1 MRRRTALAISAA
13 IGALLWEPLTSVAMC
28 GLLGTLGAVSK
39 WVLPLAAYYYWRD
52 HSAEPLVAYWF
63 PLAAVGA
70 AMVAALPALA
80 VAAWPESR
88 RLRLA
93 REGEK
98 IPEAQR
104 ARSDAFGS
112 NDWMSMEEAK
122 RRFPGPDPQEGCG
135 GVVVGEAYRVDRDP
149 IANAIPFD
157 PKNRE
162 TWGQGG
168 KHPVLIDPCTANS
181 SHGAVVSP
189 SGGYKTTAVTI
200 PTLAAFTTSIV
211 VHDPSGQVEP
221 MTARMRR
228 AMGHKVA
235 SVGVE
240 PGQGFNVLDCID
252 ITDPLAE
259 TYVEEVVEQLV
270 GETPVASENA
280 IFTDSAKELLTCLL
294 ADLLWDPAIP
304 PEQKTLREF
313 RERVRTPE
321 KKMRGLLGDVAAESK
336 SKLARDYAGSLAET
350 VSETFSGVLRN
361 AASSTKWLS
370 IKAYADMVSGGS
382 FKAADLTGGK
392 LSVFV
397 QIPIPTMKANPGIAR
412 VVFGALLGAA
422 YRAKGAIA
430 GRILFPAR
438 RGTFPRPSQGARG
451 RSRRRPQIQDHPGHD
466 VAVDRP
472 DHRDLEGSRQDRV
485 AQFMRLATVRC
496 GQRRLYGRTGVQGGG
511 TLYHPRPIAEPI
523 DRCAARRAVQ
533 LEQQRLER
541 ERFAP
546 RSRPDLERQGPHDA
560 RRRSDHLHERQPA
573 AALRPRDL
581 LPPQG
586 TRRSHRPRRASARS
600 ITTERTGG
608 NYSENYSCRRSRSW
622 WLRRPD
628 DVGRPYSQRHGG
640 SAQSAAG
647 LRDDCEPPV

>member
-13 IGALLWEPLTSVAMC
+13 LGALLWEPLTSVAMC

-93 REGEK
+93 RDGEK

-112 NDWMSMEEAK
+112 NDWMSMEEAR

-168 KHPVLIDPCTANS
+168 KHPVLIDPCTADS

-200 PTLAAFTTSIV
+200 PTLAAFTTSVV

-294 ADLLWDPAIP
+294 ADLLWDPTIP
-304 PEQKTLREF
+304 PERKTLREF

-321 KKMRGLLGDVAAESK
+321 KKMRGLLGDIAAESK

-430 GRILFPAR
+430 GRILFLLDEAR
-438 RGTFPRPSQGARG
+438 FLGHLKALEDVRDAGRKYKITLVMMWQSIGQIIETWKEAGKTAWLSSCGWQLFAAVNDDFTAEQVSKAAGRFTILARSQSRSTGAQSG
-451 RSRRRPQIQDHPGHD
+451 AQSSSNSSGWNESVSLQGHD
-466 VAVDRP
+466 LISKDKVRT
-472 DHRDLEGSRQDRV
+472 
-485 AQFMRLATVRC
+485 MRADEAIIFTAGNLPLRC
-496 GQRRLYGRTGVQGGG
+496 GRAIYFRRKELDA
-511 TLYHPRPIAEPI
+511 HI
-523 DRCAARRAVQ
+523 DRDVLRRA
-533 LEQQRLER
+533 
-541 ERFAP
+541 A
-546 RSRPDLERQGPHDA
+546 
-560 RRRSDHLHERQPA
+560 
-573 AALRPRDL
+573 
-581 LPPQG
+581 
-586 TRRSHRPRRASARS
+586 
-600 ITTERTGG
+600 
-608 NYSENYSCRRSRSW
+608 
-622 WLRRPD
+622 
-628 DVGRPYSQRHGG
+628 
-640 SAQSAAG
+640 
-647 LRDDCEPPV
+647 